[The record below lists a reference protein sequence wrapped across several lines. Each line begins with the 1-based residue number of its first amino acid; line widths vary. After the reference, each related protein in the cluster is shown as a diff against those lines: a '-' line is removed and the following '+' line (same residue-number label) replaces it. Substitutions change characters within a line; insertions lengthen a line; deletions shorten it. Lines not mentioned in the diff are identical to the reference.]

1 MGNTLIARLLK
12 GGCRP
17 GRAHLETL
25 SRPADQTEVLH
36 LRQRQPQTAASHN
49 QTSSLSSCSSFFC
62 SFSCSSYS
70 CSFCSSFCCS
80 CSALQRPH
88 RAPSV
93 QAAAPQMRFAP
104 LLSPVAANYCHPKP
118 KISVYIKFLRD
129 ERSMSGTICL
139 DCVHTIPSSTISCF
153 FQGSPQFL
161 QIFGRGPVL
170 EISLGPPTA
179 ERKKMHKPHKS
190 SNILVPQ
197 PWLPRLAISVLNFGL
212 RTTKVALTIIF

>member
-1 MGNTLIARLLK
+1 MPERKRFFSIDPFPYNLKILDTEYRNIEIITGKYSNCKTVEGRLQT
-12 GGCRP
+12 
-17 GRAHLETL
+17 RAHLETL

-62 SFSCSSYS
+62 SSS
-70 CSFCSSFCCS
+70 CSFCSSYCCS

-118 KISVYIKFLRD
+118 KISV
-129 ERSMSGTICL
+129 
-139 DCVHTIPSSTISCF
+139 
-153 FQGSPQFL
+153 
-161 QIFGRGPVL
+161 
-170 EISLGPPTA
+170 
-179 ERKKMHKPHKS
+179 
-190 SNILVPQ
+190 
-197 PWLPRLAISVLNFGL
+197 
-212 RTTKVALTIIF
+212 

>member
-49 QTSSLSSCSSFFC
+49 QTSSLSSSSSLSSCFSFF
-62 SFSCSSYS
+62 SFSS
-70 CSFCSSFCCS
+70 CSFCSSYCCS

-104 LLSPVAANYCHPKP
+104 LLPPVAANYCHPTP
-118 KISVYIKFLRD
+118 KISVYIPISSR
-129 ERSMSGTICL
+129 RTIYVGHYL
-139 DCVHTIPSSTISCF
+139 S
-153 FQGSPQFL
+153 
-161 QIFGRGPVL
+161 
-170 EISLGPPTA
+170 
-179 ERKKMHKPHKS
+179 
-190 SNILVPQ
+190 
-197 PWLPRLAISVLNFGL
+197 
-212 RTTKVALTIIF
+212 

>member
-49 QTSSLSSCSSFFC
+49 QTSSLSSCFSFSCSPSSFSSSSFFSSSCFSFFC
-62 SFSCSSYS
+62 S
-70 CSFCSSFCCS
+70 SFCSSYCCS

-161 QIFGRGPVL
+161 QIFGRGR
-170 EISLGPPTA
+170 S
-179 ERKKMHKPHKS
+179 
-190 SNILVPQ
+190 
-197 PWLPRLAISVLNFGL
+197 
-212 RTTKVALTIIF
+212 